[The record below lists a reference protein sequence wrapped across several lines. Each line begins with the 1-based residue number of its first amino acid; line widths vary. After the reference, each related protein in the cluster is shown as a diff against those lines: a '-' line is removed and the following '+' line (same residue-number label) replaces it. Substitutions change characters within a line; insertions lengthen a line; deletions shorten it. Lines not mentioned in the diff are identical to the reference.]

1 MAVCLFAAGTAY
13 PAEMLD
19 KVAAVVNDEVI
30 TQSELDFI
38 LAPIYQ
44 QFQKQYAG
52 QDVMVKMNQVRQKL
66 LNEMIED
73 KLVYQEAKRLKVP
86 VSEEEISEKVQQFK
100 ARFPTEDEFQALLT
114 RQGLTVTKLRERYR
128 EQISIRKLQDY
139 EVRSK
144 IIVTPK
150 DIETFY
156 RRHKKAFTQEESVKV
171 RTITIKK
178 SQEKEPA
185 QKQAADLAAK
195 AKADDILQKL
205 FAGESFEALAKQ
217 FSEDTKATEGGFL
230 GWVRRGDLVDVVDNV
245 IFSLKP
251 GECSAVLETD
261 VGYHIFKVEEIRA
274 QKIQLLD
281 EVRDAIHNEV
291 YRRKSRRKFKEWMAE
306 LKKAAYI
313 SIR

>member
-1 MAVCLFAAGTAY
+1 MGCLFAAGHAY
-13 PAEMLD
+13 SAEMLD

-30 TQSELDFI
+30 TQSELDFL
-38 LAPIYQ
+38 LAPVYQ
-44 QFQKQYAG
+44 QYSKQYSG
-52 QDVMVKMNQVRQKL
+52 QDFMIKMNEIRQKL

-86 VSEEEISEKVQQFK
+86 VTEEEILDRVQQFK
-100 ARFPTEDEFQALLT
+100 SRFPKEEDFQALLA

-128 EQISIRKLQDY
+128 EQIAIRKLQQY

-156 RRHKKAFTQEESVKV
+156 RRHSKAFTQEESVKV

-178 SQEKEPA
+178 SQEKDPA
-185 QKQAADLAAK
+185 QKQQADAAVKTK
-195 AKADDILQKL
+195 AEDILRKL
-205 FAGESFEALAKQ
+205 FAGEPFESLAKE
-217 FSEDTKATEGGFL
+217 FSEDTKAGEGGAL

-261 VGYHIFKVEEIRA
+261 VGYHIFKVEEKRA
-274 QKIQLLD
+274 KKTQSFD
-281 EVRDAIHNEV
+281 EVRDAIHDEV
-291 YRRKSRRKFKEWMAE
+291 FRRKSRRKFKEWMAE
-306 LKKAAYI
+306 LKKNAYI

>member
-1 MAVCLFAAGTAY
+1 MAVFLSAASTAY

-44 QFQKQYAG
+44 QFQKQYGG
-52 QDVMVKMNQVRQKL
+52 QDVMVKMNQIRQKL

-114 RQGLTVTKLRERYR
+114 RQGLTITKLRERYR
-128 EQISIRKLQDY
+128 EQISIRKLQEY

-156 RRHKKAFTQEESVKV
+156 RRHKKVFTQEESVKT

-178 SQEKEPA
+178 SQEKDPA
-185 QKQAADLAAK
+185 LKQPADLAAK
-195 AKADDILQKL
+195 AKAEDILRKS
-205 FAGESFEALAKQ
+205 FAGEPFEALAKQ
-217 FSEDTKATEGGFL
+217 FSEDTKATEGGSL

-261 VGYHIFKVEEIRA
+261 VGYHIFKAEEKRA
-274 QKIQLLD
+274 QKIQTLD
-281 EVRDAIHNEV
+281 EVRDAIHDEV
-291 YRRKSRRKFKEWMAE
+291 FRRKSRRKFKEWMSE

>member
-1 MAVCLFAAGTAY
+1 MLAAGTAY

-44 QFQKQYAG
+44 QFQKQYSG
-52 QDVMVKMNQVRQKL
+52 QDVMVKMNQIRQKL

-86 VSEEEISEKVQQFK
+86 VSEEEVSERLQQFK
-100 ARFPTEDEFQALLT
+100 ARFPNEDDFQALLA

-128 EQISIRKLQDY
+128 EQISIRKLQEY

-178 SQEKEPA
+178 SQEKDPA
-185 QKQAADLAAK
+185 LKQTADLAAK
-195 AKADDILQKL
+195 AKADDILRKL

-217 FSEDTKATEGGFL
+217 FSEDTKATEGGAL
-230 GWVRRGDLVDVVDNV
+230 GWVRRGDLVDIVDNV
-245 IFSLKP
+245 IFSLKS
-251 GECSAVLETD
+251 GECSAVLETG
-261 VGYHIFKVEEIRA
+261 VGHHIFKVEEKRA
-274 QKIQLLD
+274 QKIQTLD
-281 EVRDAIHNEV
+281 EVRDAIHDEV
-291 YRRKSRRKFKEWMAE
+291 FRRKSRRKFKEWMSE